1 MTRKH
6 AWGIAAIS
14 ACLAPLFAAVPNW
27 IPDITFKATSL
38 AGWHTLGQA
47 DWRVQ
52 NGEVIG
58 TVRQGGYGGW
68 LALDRSYQD
77 VALYANFRCGAGCQT
92 GILLRAEKTAEG
104 MKGIYVSLTEGDMAC
119 YRVTLDADGKELT
132 REKLPPAPTSPR
144 ILPPANPAGGAGAG
158 GRRGG
163 GAAGR
168 GAFGGAGGAARGGGG
183 GRAAAPVADYPFTQP
198 KPGARSADWNS
209 VEVMIDENSVRA
221 WVNDIGEATI
231 GRAEEEDGRFG
242 PIALYVGG
250 SGEVRF
256 KDIAYK
262 DLATRNAP
270 AEKVSSRFRMQR
282 LDEFYYAWSAAAA
295 DFNHD
300 GILDVVAG
308 PWLYFGPDFTKSR
321 EILPA
326 HTWNPSTEY
335 ANDCMLEIAYD
346 FTGDG
351 WPDILCGAS
360 LYVNPKG
367 DSRRW
372 DKYQV
377 LPGIGSEVWT
387 TADID
392 GDGKPEVVFMSRAE
406 GMVWAKPDPA
416 NPTGQ
421 WKIHSVSGPGYGIQH
436 GIGAGDINGDGR
448 PDMLNVF
455 GWWENPGPGGKEP
468 WKYHPVAFGRYER
481 DNLGSGGGS
490 AAGNVSLGN
499 GISMMAGGALMPVYD
514 VNGDGLNDVVT
525 AISAHGFGLS
535 WFEQKRDA
543 AGNISFV
550 EHPIMKDYSDAAKNA
565 GGVTFSEA
573 HAMTSADVDG
583 DGVTDIVVGKR
594 YWSHEDSLHDP
605 DAYGAPVLYWYRTV
619 RNPKAPGGA
628 EFVPDLIHN
637 RSGVG
642 SNVLAVDLN
651 HDGAMDIVTAT
662 DRGTFIF
669 WGKPK
674 AHATT
679 AAGARK

>member
-1 MTRKH
+1 MPKKRD
-6 AWGIAAIS
+6 WGTAAIS
-14 ACLAPLFAAVPNW
+14 VLSLAPLFAAVPNW
-27 IPDITFKATSL
+27 IPDVTFKATSL
-38 AGWHTLGQA
+38 AGWHVLGQA
-47 DWRVQ
+47 AWRVQ
-52 NGEVIG
+52 NGEMIG
-58 TVRQGGYGGW
+58 TVRPGGYGGW

-77 VALYANFRCGAGCQT
+77 AALYANFRCNSGCQT

-132 REKLPPAPTSPR
+132 REKLPSAPTSPR
-144 ILPPANPAGGAGAG
+144 ILPPVNPAGAAGTGGRGGIGAG
-158 GRRGG
+158 RGG
-163 GAAGR
+163 TGAAG
-168 GAFGGAGGAARGGGG
+168 ARGGGG
-183 GRAAAPVADYPFTQP
+183 GRTAAPVVEYPFTQP

-209 VEVMIDENSVRA
+209 VEVMIEENSVRA
-221 WVNDIGEATI
+221 WVNDIGEGTI
-231 GRAEEEDGRFG
+231 GRAEEENGRYG

-250 SGEVRF
+250 AGEVRF

-262 DLATRNAP
+262 DLATRYAP
-270 AEKVSSRFRMQR
+270 AEQVSSRFRMQR
-282 LDEFYYAWSAAAA
+282 LNEFYYAWSAGAA

-308 PWLYFGPDFTKSR
+308 PFIYFGPDFTKSR

-335 ANDCMLEIAYD
+335 ANDCMLELAYD

-351 WPDILCGAS
+351 WPDILCGAA
-360 LYVNPKG
+360 LYVNPRG
-367 DSRRW
+367 ESRRW

-377 LPGIGSEVWT
+377 LPSIGSEVCD
-387 TADID
+387 ARDID
-392 GDGKPEVVFMSRAE
+392 GDGKPEVVFMSRSE
-406 GMVWAKPDPA
+406 GVVYAKPDPA

-421 WKIHSVSGPGYGIQH
+421 WIVHSVSGPGYGIQH
-436 GIGAGDINGDGR
+436 GIGTGDINGDGR
-448 PDMLNVF
+448 PDILNVF

-481 DNLGSGGGS
+481 DNLGAGGGGL
-490 AAGNVSLGN
+490 AGNVSLGN

-550 EHPIMKDYSDAAKNA
+550 EHPIMQDYSAPTKNA

-573 HAMTSADVDG
+573 HAMASADVDG
-583 DGVTDIVVGKR
+583 DGVPDIIVGKR
-594 YWSHEDSLHDP
+594 YFSHEDSLHDP
-605 DAYGAPVLYWYRTV
+605 DSYGVPVLYWYRTV

-628 EFVPDLIHN
+628 EFVPELIHN
-637 RSGVG
+637 HSGVG
-642 SNVLAVDLN
+642 SSVLAADLN
-651 HDGAMDIVTAT
+651 RDGFMDIVTAT

-669 WGKPK
+669 WGKPGAK
-674 AHATT
+674 AKAPP
-679 AAGARK
+679 AKK

>member
-1 MTRKH
+1 MPKKRD
-6 AWGIAAIS
+6 WGTAAIS
-14 ACLAPLFAAVPNW
+14 VLSLAPLFAAVPNW
-27 IPDITFKATSL
+27 IPDVTFKATSL
-38 AGWHTLGQA
+38 VGWHVLGQA

-52 NGEVIG
+52 NGEIIG
-58 TVRQGGYGGW
+58 TVRPGGYGGW

-77 VALYANFRCGAGCQT
+77 VALYANFRCNSGCQT

-132 REKLPPAPTSPR
+132 REKLPSAPTSPR
-144 ILPPANPAGGAGAG
+144 ILPPVNPSGAAGAG
-158 GRRGG
+158 GRGG
-163 GAAGR
+163 IGAGR
-168 GAFGGAGGAARGGGG
+168 GGTGTAGARGGGG
-183 GRAAAPVADYPFTQP
+183 GRTAAPVVEYPFTQP

-209 VEVMIDENSVRA
+209 VEVMIEENSVRA
-221 WVNDIGEATI
+221 WVNDIGEGTI
-231 GRAEEEDGRFG
+231 GRAEEENGRYG

-250 SGEVRF
+250 AGEVRF
-256 KDIAYK
+256 KDIAYR
-262 DLATRNAP
+262 DLATRYAP
-270 AEKVSSRFRMQR
+270 AEQVSSRFRMQR
-282 LDEFYYAWSAAAA
+282 LNEFYYAWSAGAA

-308 PWLYFGPDFTKSR
+308 PFVYFGPDFTKSR

-335 ANDCMLEIAYD
+335 ANDCMLELAYD

-351 WPDILCGAS
+351 WPDVLCGTA
-360 LYVNPKG
+360 LYVNPRG
-367 DSRRW
+367 ESRRW

-377 LPGIGSEVWT
+377 LPSIGSEVWE
-387 TADID
+387 ARDID
-392 GDGKPEVVFMSRAE
+392 GDGKPEVVFMSRSE
-406 GMVWAKPDPA
+406 GVVYAKPDPA

-421 WKIHSVSGPGYGIQH
+421 WIVHSVSGPGYGIQH
-436 GIGAGDINGDGR
+436 GIGTGDINGDGR
-448 PDMLNVF
+448 PDILNVF

-481 DNLGSGGGS
+481 DNLGAGGGGL
-490 AAGNVSLGN
+490 AGNVSLGN
-499 GISMMAGGALMPVYD
+499 GISMMAGGASMPVYD

-550 EHPIMKDYSDAAKNA
+550 EHPIMQDYSAPTKNA

-573 HAMTSADVDG
+573 HAMASADVDG
-583 DGVTDIVVGKR
+583 DGVPDIIVGKR
-594 YWSHEDSLHDP
+594 YFSHEDSLHDP
-605 DAYGAPVLYWYRTV
+605 DSYGVPVLYWYRTV

-628 EFVPDLIHN
+628 EFVPELIHN
-637 RSGVG
+637 HSGVG
-642 SNVLAVDLN
+642 SSVLAADLN
-651 HDGAMDIVTAT
+651 HDGVMDIVTTT

-669 WGKPK
+669 WGKPGAK
-674 AHATT
+674 AK
-679 AAGARK
+679 AAPAKK

>member
-1 MTRKH
+1 M
-6 AWGIAAIS
+6 
-14 ACLAPLFAAVPNW
+14 
-27 IPDITFKATSL
+27 
-38 AGWHTLGQA
+38 
-47 DWRVQ
+47 
-52 NGEVIG
+52 IG
-58 TVRQGGYGGW
+58 TVRPGGYGGW

-77 VALYANFRCGAGCQT
+77 AALYANFRCNSGCQT

-132 REKLPPAPTSPR
+132 REKLPSAPTSPR
-144 ILPPANPAGGAGAG
+144 ILPPVNPAGAAGTGGRGGIGAG
-158 GRRGG
+158 RGG
-163 GAAGR
+163 TGAAG
-168 GAFGGAGGAARGGGG
+168 ARGGGG
-183 GRAAAPVADYPFTQP
+183 GRTAAPVVEYPFTQP

-209 VEVMIDENSVRA
+209 VEVMIEENSVRA
-221 WVNDIGEATI
+221 WVNDIGEGTI
-231 GRAEEEDGRFG
+231 GRAEEENGRYG

-250 SGEVRF
+250 AGEVRF

-262 DLATRNAP
+262 DLATRYAP
-270 AEKVSSRFRMQR
+270 AEQVSSRFRMQR
-282 LDEFYYAWSAAAA
+282 LNEFYYAWSAGAA

-308 PWLYFGPDFTKSR
+308 PFIYFGPDFTKSR

-335 ANDCMLEIAYD
+335 ANDCMLELAYD

-351 WPDILCGAS
+351 WPDILCGAA
-360 LYVNPKG
+360 LYVNPRG
-367 DSRRW
+367 ESRRW

-377 LPGIGSEVWT
+377 LPSIGSEVCD
-387 TADID
+387 ARDID
-392 GDGKPEVVFMSRAE
+392 GDGKPEVVFMSRSE
-406 GMVWAKPDPA
+406 GVVYAKPDPA

-421 WKIHSVSGPGYGIQH
+421 WIVHSVSGPGYGIQH
-436 GIGAGDINGDGR
+436 GIGTGDINGDGR
-448 PDMLNVF
+448 PDILNVF

-481 DNLGSGGGS
+481 DNLGAGGGGL
-490 AAGNVSLGN
+490 AGNVSLGN

-550 EHPIMKDYSDAAKNA
+550 EHPIMQDYSAPTKNA

-573 HAMTSADVDG
+573 HAMASADVDG
-583 DGVTDIVVGKR
+583 DGVPDIIVGKR
-594 YWSHEDSLHDP
+594 YFSHEDSLHDP
-605 DAYGAPVLYWYRTV
+605 DSYGVPVLYWYRTV

-628 EFVPDLIHN
+628 EFVPELIHN
-637 RSGVG
+637 HSGVG
-642 SNVLAVDLN
+642 SSVLAADLN
-651 HDGAMDIVTAT
+651 RDGFMDIVTAT

-669 WGKPK
+669 WGKPGAK
-674 AHATT
+674 AKAPP
-679 AAGARK
+679 AKK